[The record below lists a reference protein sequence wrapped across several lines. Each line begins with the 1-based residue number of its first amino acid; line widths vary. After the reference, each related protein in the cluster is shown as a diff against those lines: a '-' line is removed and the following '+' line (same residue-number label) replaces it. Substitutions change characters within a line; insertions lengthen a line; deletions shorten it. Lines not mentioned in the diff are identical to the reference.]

1 LSNKIILKLIGLI
14 IITAI
19 ILILLI
25 LNNMIYI
32 YVATKTVNLSELGRE
47 EVLRKLSFDKEFFC
61 TGFIET
67 LNTFEESYVSIY
79 YGPKICSINNQDLYE
94 NIRVFIRVSV
104 GSWVIDN
111 MARLVIYTR
120 ENVYLRIVIEKPID
134 NRNISSKL
142 IIRSDEYTV
151 VINLADLDEKTIPV
165 PRGVNIFNMSMII
178 NAYGVGTDIL
188 RIGFYINY
196 I

>member
-1 LSNKIILKLIGLI
+1 MSNKIILKLIGLI